1 MGYVQETLWPPSTA
15 IQAIREG
22 RIFRLDS
29 AREGA
34 ARLSIAK
41 AYFVPFRLKMRL
53 VSDDHVFSLAGSAA
67 IAVYCV
73 VVGATAGL
81 LYAGRQRGWRARTRA
96 LPAAWCVLL
105 MGAFF
110 FFGTPFA
117 AVAGLLVLAAA
128 MTAWKPAV
136 RWAIAGVAA
145 AIQFVMYAL
154 VLIYLQAS
162 WGPVADIAGFIVL
175 VPLTLVLAV
184 PVDLALTKRRASELR
199 APAERTA
206 STIETALSQAA

>member
-162 WGPVADIAGFIVL
+162 WGPVANIAGFIML
-175 VPLTLVLAV
+175 VPLTLVL
-184 PVDLALTKRRASELR
+184 DLALTKRRASELR
-199 APAERTA
+199 APSERTA